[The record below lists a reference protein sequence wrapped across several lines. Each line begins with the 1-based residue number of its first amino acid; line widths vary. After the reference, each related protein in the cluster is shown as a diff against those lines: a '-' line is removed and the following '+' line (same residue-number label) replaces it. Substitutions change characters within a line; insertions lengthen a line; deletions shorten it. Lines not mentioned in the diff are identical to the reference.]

1 MDIEENNMYVIIA
14 GAGIIGRQITQNLCK
29 HHHDV
34 VVIDVSKDKCEHLY
48 AETGALTIHGDATDI
63 RILEKAGCQKADKLV
78 AVMRQDSDNI
88 TCALLAKSLGVK
100 DIISRLR
107 VPEYRSAFKLA
118 GINHIISVSGVLL
131 NQFMMEIEQPQ
142 VRRIVH
148 IGKRKAAL
156 FSVIVPENAQC
167 IGKSIQ
173 EITAEKSFPDES
185 VIAGIYR
192 ARDDLFVA
200 PKGDTC
206 PEAGDSIFY
215 VTTSTHIDQVSKAF
229 TKTKK

>member
-1 MDIEENNMYVIIA
+1 MYIIIA
-14 GAGIIGRQITQNLCK
+14 GAGIIGRQITKNLCDN
-29 HHHDV
+29 HHDV
-34 VVIDVSKDKCEHLY
+34 VVIDVNKEKCEQVY
-48 AETGALTIHGDATDI
+48 SETGALTIHGDATDI
-63 RILEKAGCQKADKLV
+63 RILEKAGCAKADKLV
-78 AVMRQDSDNI
+78 VVMRQDSDNI
-88 TCALLAKSLGVK
+88 ACALLAKSLGIQ

-118 GINHIISVSGVLL
+118 GINHIISVSGILL

-156 FSVIVPENAQC
+156 FSVIVPEHASC

-173 EITAEKSFPDES
+173 QITAEKTFPNES

-192 ARDDLFVA
+192 TRDDLFVA
-200 PKGDTC
+200 PRGDTY
-206 PEAGDSIFY
+206 PEEGDSVFY
-215 VTTSTHIDQVSKAF
+215 VTTSANIAKVANAF

>member
-1 MDIEENNMYVIIA
+1 MYIIIA
-14 GAGIIGRQITQNLCK
+14 GAGIIGRQITQNLCNN
-29 HHHDV
+29 HHDV
-34 VVIDVSKDKCEHLY
+34 VVIDINKDKCEQLY
-48 AETGALTIHGDATDI
+48 TETGALTIHGDATDI
-63 RILEKAGCQKADKLV
+63 RILEKAGCEKADKLV

-88 TCALLAKSLGVK
+88 ACALLAKSLGAK

-107 VPEYRSAFKLA
+107 VPEYRNAFKLA

-131 NQFMMEIEQPQ
+131 NQFMMEIEEPT

-156 FSVIVPENAQC
+156 FSVVVPDNAQC

-173 EITAEKSFPDES
+173 QITAEKSFPDES

-192 ARDDLFVA
+192 TREDLFVA
-200 PKGDTC
+200 PRGDTY
-206 PEAGDSIFY
+206 PEAGDSVFY
-215 VTTSTHIDQVSKAF
+215 VTTSAHIAQVSKAF
-229 TKTKK
+229 TKQKK